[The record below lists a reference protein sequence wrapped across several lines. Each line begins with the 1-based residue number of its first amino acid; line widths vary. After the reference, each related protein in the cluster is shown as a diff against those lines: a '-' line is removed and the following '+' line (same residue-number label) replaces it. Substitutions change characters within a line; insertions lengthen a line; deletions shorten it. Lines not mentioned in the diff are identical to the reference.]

1 MDRRFASCTLIA
13 RAPALLTSLTQS
25 KRGLLASS
33 LFAITMFAGIAAP
46 ASAADLS
53 GSSEFSDPY
62 DDPRYADIY
71 RHPPPRSEVYR
82 DSDKDDDAPRRH
94 ADDDGYDD
102 EDAPSRRH
110 AGRYRDRE
118 YLPPMRPERRYSD
131 RRTNDCVPREAIR
144 DRLQADGWRD
154 FQDVTIDGEV
164 AILSARRPSGRLF
177 ELEIHRCSGEIVE
190 ARPQRSHVYGRR
202 RGPSRS

>member
-1 MDRRFASCTLIA
+1 MTNPEDFAMSRRLASRTLPS
-13 RAPALLTSLTQS
+13 RAPALL
-25 KRGLLASS
+25 ASS
-33 LFAITMFAGIAAP
+33 LLAITLAAGVAP
-46 ASAADLS
+46 QASAADLS
-53 GSSEFSDPY
+53 GSSEYGSPY

-82 DSDKDDDAPRRH
+82 DSYKDDDAPRRH
-94 ADDDGYDD
+94 AEDDDYDD
-102 EDAPSRRH
+102 EDAPPRRH
-110 AGRYRDRE
+110 AGRDRE
-118 YLPPMRPERRYSD
+118 YLPPMRSERRYSE
-131 RRTNDCVPREAIR
+131 RRTDECVPRQAIR

-190 ARPQRSHVYGRR
+190 ARPQRSHAQGRR
-202 RGPSRS
+202 RFPSRS